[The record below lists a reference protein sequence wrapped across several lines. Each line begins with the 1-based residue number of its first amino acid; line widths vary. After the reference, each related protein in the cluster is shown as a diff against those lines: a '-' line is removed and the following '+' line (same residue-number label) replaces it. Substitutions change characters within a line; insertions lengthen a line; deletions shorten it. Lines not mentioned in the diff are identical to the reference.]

1 MTGQTWL
8 WTPQRPTPAPVGVGQ
23 LLRAYRQAHGL
34 TQQQLADQLG
44 FDQSYVSK
52 VESGRRAIH
61 DISTLRHIARHLD
74 LAPEDVGL
82 APGTLAERRRDAARD
97 AFAEQAAASQR
108 SWKVT
113 RDTLNRNR
121 IKLARAAA
129 GLYPEPYR
137 LFSGLLARPGWIWP
151 RPLDIDEVA
160 LRWADDVPEPVLT
173 GGEPETDGAR
183 PLIADGGPYVRYQRY
198 TRAMRDLDRPTL
210 FENRLSFRLVD
221 IARDPAAPRLVTSR
235 TTPAAGGTG
244 AGAGE
249 DADDRPGLAFSH
261 TTYFDAV
268 DVCETVAHET
278 AAAMM
283 AGGLAWPSLPFRR
296 RLGDP
301 FDLASR
307 PVLPSINTLTIR
319 ADRDCASFLLHRRS
333 AGSVATAGGVYHVIP
348 AGVFQPSG
356 ITPFHHRA
364 DFDLWRNIMRELS
377 EELLG
382 NTEHDGNSSAPI
394 DYDAD
399 EPFRTFD
406 EARRDGRVRVSCFG
420 VGIDALT
427 LFAEILTVVVIEA
440 DTFDSLF
447 AEMVHSNAEGSVV
460 AAGPH
465 RAVAEGIPFT
475 YATLRR
481 LIDGEPLAPAA
492 AACLELAWRHREQL
506 LPGLRLRAAS

>member
-1 MTGQTWL
+1 VTGQTWL
-8 WTPQRPTPAPVGVGQ
+8 WTPPRPTPAPVGVGQ

-61 DISTLRHIARHLD
+61 DISTLRHIARHLE

-82 APGTLAERRRDAARD
+82 APGTLSERRRESSRD
-97 AFAEQAAASQR
+97 VLSEQAASSQR
-108 SWKVT
+108 AWRVT

-121 IKLARAAA
+121 IRLAKAAA
-129 GLYPEPYR
+129 GLYPETYR
-137 LFSGLLARPGWIWP
+137 LCPGLLTRPGWIWP
-151 RPLDIDEVA
+151 RPLDISDVG
-160 LRWADDVPEPVLT
+160 LRWADEVPEPAIT

-221 IARDPAAPRLVTSR
+221 IARADAVAHENVAREGDGLSVAGQRADAGLPRLSF
-235 TTPAAGGTG
+235 G
-244 AGAGE
+244 
-249 DADDRPGLAFSH
+249 H

-283 AGGLAWPSLPFRR
+283 SGGLSWPVLPFRR
-296 RLGDP
+296 RIGDP

-319 ADRDCASFLLHRRS
+319 ADHDSASFLLHRRS

-356 ITPFHHRA
+356 ITPVHHRA

-382 NTEHDGNSSAPI
+382 NTEHDGNSSTPI
-394 DYDAD
+394 DYDND
-399 EPFRTFD
+399 EPFRAFD
-406 EARRDGRVRVSCFG
+406 EARRSGRARVACFG

-427 LFAEILTVVVIEA
+427 LFSEILTVVVIEA
-440 DTFDSLF
+440 DTFDGMF
-447 AEMVHSNAEGSVV
+447 AEMVRSNAEGSVV
-460 AAGPH
+460 SAGPN

-481 LIDGEPLAPAA
+481 LIDNEPLAPAA
-492 AACLELAWRHREQL
+492 TACLELAWRHRELL

>member
-8 WTPQRPTPAPVGVGQ
+8 WTPPRPTPAPVGVGQ

-74 LAPEDVGL
+74 LSPEDVGL
-82 APGTLAERRRDAARD
+82 APGTLSDRRRDAARD
-97 AFAEQAAASQR
+97 AFTEQAAASQR
-108 SWKVT
+108 AWRVT

-121 IKLARAAA
+121 IKLAKAAS

-151 RPLDIDEVA
+151 RPLDIDEVG
-160 LRWADDVPEPVLT
+160 LRWTDDVPEPVLT

-221 IARDPAAPRLVTSR
+221 IDCDEDAPRRLTSGGAR
-235 TTPAAGGTG
+235 SGGHDAG
-244 AGAGE
+244 
-249 DADDRPGLAFSH
+249 RPMLTFGH
-261 TTYFDAV
+261 TTYFDPV

-283 AGGLAWPSLPFRR
+283 SGGLAWPSLPFRR
-296 RLGDP
+296 RVGDP

-307 PVLPSINTLTIR
+307 PVLPSVNTLTIR
-319 ADRDCASFLLHRRS
+319 ADRDSASFLLHRRS

-420 VGIDALT
+420 VGVDALT

-440 DTFDSLF
+440 DTFDALF
-447 AEMVHSNAEGSVV
+447 ADMVHSNAEGTVV
-460 AAGPH
+460 SAGPH
-465 RAVAEGIPFT
+465 RAVADGIPFT

-481 LIDGEPLAPAA
+481 LIDSEPLAPAA
-492 AACLELAWRHREQL
+492 AACLELAWRNREQL

>member
-1 MTGQTWL
+1 VTTGQTWL
-8 WTPQRPTPAPVGVGQ
+8 WTPPRPTPAPVGVGQ

-82 APGTLAERRRDAARD
+82 APGALSDRRRDAGRD
-97 AFAEQAAASQR
+97 ALSEQAAASQR
-108 SWKVT
+108 AWRVT

-121 IKLARAAA
+121 IRLAKAAA
-129 GLYPEPYR
+129 GLYPDAYR
-137 LFSGLLARPGWIWP
+137 LLGSGLLTRTGWIWP
-151 RPLDIDEVA
+151 EPVDVAEVG
-160 LRWADDVPEPVLT
+160 LRWVDDVPEPVIT
-173 GGEPETDGAR
+173 GGEAETDGAR
-183 PLIADGGPYVRYQRY
+183 PLVADGGPYVRYQRY

-221 IARDPAAPRLVTSR
+221 IASQD
-235 TTPAAGGTG
+235 TG
-244 AGAGE
+244 DG
-249 DADDRPGLAFSH
+249 RPVFSFGH

-283 AGGLAWPSLPFRR
+283 AGGLSWPAMPFRR
-296 RLGDP
+296 RIGDP
-301 FDLASR
+301 FDLTSR

-319 ADRDCASFLLHRRS
+319 ADRDSASFLLHRRS

-356 ITPFHHRA
+356 ITPVHHRA

-382 NTEHDGNSSAPI
+382 NTEHDGNSSTPI
-394 DYDAD
+394 DYPGD
-399 EPFRTFD
+399 EPFRSFD
-406 EARRDGRVRVSCFG
+406 AARQDGRITVSCLG
-420 VGIDALT
+420 TGLDALT
-427 LFAEILTVVVIEA
+427 LFSEILTVVVIEA
-440 DTFDSLF
+440 ETFDSLF
-447 AEMVHSNAEGSVV
+447 AEMVRSNAEGSVV
-460 AAGPH
+460 SAGPG
-465 RAVAEGIPFT
+465 RAVADGIPFT

-481 LIDGEPLAPAA
+481 LVDSEPLAPAA

-506 LPGLRLRAAS
+506 LPGLRLRVAS

>member
-8 WTPQRPTPAPVGVGQ
+8 WTSPPPTPAPVGVGQ

-82 APGTLAERRRDAARD
+82 APGTLADRRRDAARD
-97 AFAEQAAASQR
+97 VFAEQAAASQR
-108 SWKVT
+108 SWRVT

-121 IKLARAAA
+121 IKLAKAAA
-129 GLYPEPYR
+129 GLYPDTYR

-151 RPLDIDEVA
+151 RPLDIDEVG

-173 GGEPETDGAR
+173 GGEPQTDGAR

-210 FENRLSFRLVD
+210 FENRLSFRLLD
-221 IARDPAAPRLVTSR
+221 IAGASATPGTVAGPGPGPGPGPGAWARDDS
-235 TTPAAGGTG
+235 GG
-244 AGAGE
+244 
-249 DADDRPGLAFSH
+249 RPMLSFGH

-283 AGGLAWPSLPFRR
+283 SGGLAWSSLPFRR
-296 RLGDP
+296 HVGDP
-301 FDLASR
+301 FDLSSR
-307 PVLPSINTLTIR
+307 PVLPSINTLTVR
-319 ADRDCASFLLHRRS
+319 ADRDSASFLLHRRS

-356 ITPFHHRA
+356 ITPGHHRA

-382 NTEHDGNSSAPI
+382 NTEHDGNSSTPI
-394 DYDAD
+394 DYEAD
-399 EPFRTFD
+399 EPFRAFD
-406 EARRDGRVRVSCFG
+406 EARRDGRARVYSFG

-427 LFAEILTVVVIEA
+427 LFAEILTVVVIDA

-465 RAVAEGIPFT
+465 RTVAEGIPFT
-475 YATLRR
+475 YTTMRR
-481 LIDGEPLAPAA
+481 LVDSEPLAPAA
-492 AACLELAWRHREQL
+492 AACLELAWRHRELL

>member
-1 MTGQTWL
+1 MTGQSWL
-8 WTPQRPTPAPVGVGQ
+8 WTPPRPTPAPVGVGQ

-82 APGTLAERRRDAARD
+82 APGALADRRREIGRDTLAE
-97 AFAEQAAASQR
+97 QATASQR
-108 SWKVT
+108 AWRVT

-121 IKLARAAA
+121 IKLAKAAA
-129 GLYPEPYR
+129 GLYPDTYR
-137 LFSGLLARPGWIWP
+137 LLGSGLLTRSDWTWQ
-151 RPLDIDEVA
+151 RPLDISEIG
-160 LRWADDVPEPVLT
+160 LRWSDELAEPTIT

-183 PLIADGGPYVRYQRY
+183 PLIADGGPFVRYQRY

-210 FENRLSFRLVD
+210 FENRLSFRLLD
-221 IARDPAAPRLVTSR
+221 VTR
-235 TTPAAGGTG
+235 
-244 AGAGE
+244 
-249 DADDRPGLAFSH
+249 DDRGVGGDAGRPVLTFGH

-278 AAAMM
+278 ATAMM
-283 AGGLAWPSLPFRR
+283 AGGLSWPALPFRR
-296 RLGDP
+296 RIGDP
-301 FDLASR
+301 FDLAAR

-319 ADRDCASFLLHRRS
+319 ADRDSASFLLHRRS

-382 NTEHDGNSSAPI
+382 NTEHDGNSSNPI
-394 DYDAD
+394 DYEAD
-399 EPFRTFD
+399 EPFRAF
-406 EARRDGRVRVSCFG
+406 EQARNDGRIQISCFG
-420 VGIDALT
+420 VGLDALT
-427 LFAEILTVVVIEA
+427 LFSEILTVVVIEA
-440 DTFDSLF
+440 DAFDAMF

-460 AAGPH
+460 SAGPNH
-465 RAVAEGIPFT
+465 PVADGIPFT

-481 LIDGEPLAPAA
+481 LVDSEPLAPAA
-492 AACLELAWRHREQL
+492 AACLELAWRHRELL

>member
-8 WTPQRPTPAPVGVGQ
+8 WTPPPPSPVPVGVGQ

-61 DISTLRHIARHLD
+61 DISTLRHIARHLE

-82 APGTLAERRRDAARD
+82 APGTLAERRREPGRD
-97 AFAEQAAASQR
+97 SLSEQATASQR
-108 SWKVT
+108 GWRVT

-121 IKLARAAA
+121 IRLAKAAA
-129 GLYPEPYR
+129 GLYPEAYR
-137 LFSGLLARPGWIWP
+137 LCPGLLTRPGWIWP
-151 RPLDIDEVA
+151 QPLDISEVG
-160 LRWADDVPEPVLT
+160 LRWADEVSEPAIT

-221 IARDPAAPRLVTSR
+221 IARDDVSPALTGQ
-235 TTPAAGGTG
+235 PADGG
-244 AGAGE
+244 
-249 DADDRPGLAFSH
+249 RPLLSFGH

-283 AGGLAWPSLPFRR
+283 SSGLSWPALPFRR
-296 RLGDP
+296 RIGDP
-301 FDLASR
+301 FDLAAR

-319 ADRDCASFLLHRRS
+319 VDRGAASFLLHRRS

-356 ITPFHHRA
+356 ITPVHHRA

-382 NTEHDGNSSAPI
+382 NTEHDGNSSTPI
-394 DYDAD
+394 DYAAD
-399 EPFRTFD
+399 EPFRAFD
-406 EARRDGRVRVSCFG
+406 EARRDGRIRVSCFG

-427 LFAEILTVVVIEA
+427 LFSEILTVVVIEA
-440 DTFDSLF
+440 DTFDGMF

-460 AAGPH
+460 SAGPN

-481 LIDGEPLAPAA
+481 LIDSEPLAPAA
-492 AACLELAWRHREQL
+492 AACLELAWRHRELL

>member
-1 MTGQTWL
+1 VTTGQTWL
-8 WTPQRPTPAPVGVGQ
+8 WTPPRPTPAPVGVGQ

-74 LAPEDVGL
+74 LTPEDVGL
-82 APGTLAERRRDAARD
+82 APGSLSERRREGSRD
-97 AFAEQAAASQR
+97 ALSDQALASQR
-108 SWKVT
+108 AWRVT

-121 IKLARAAA
+121 IRLAKAAA
-129 GLYPEPYR
+129 GLYPDAYR
-137 LFSGLLARPGWIWP
+137 LLNSGLLTRAGWIWQQP
-151 RPLDIDEVA
+151 IDINDVGLHWVNE
-160 LRWADDVPEPVLT
+160 VPEPTIT

-183 PLIADGGPYVRYQRY
+183 PLVADGGPHVRYQRY

-221 IARDPAAPRLVTSR
+221 IARDGTAPG
-235 TTPAAGGTG
+235 PDG
-244 AGAGE
+244 APG
-249 DADDRPGLAFSH
+249 RPVFSFGH

-283 AGGLAWPSLPFRR
+283 AGGLSWPAMPFRR
-296 RLGDP
+296 RIGDP

-319 ADRDCASFLLHRRS
+319 ADRESASFLLHRRS
-333 AGSVATAGGVYHVIP
+333 AGSVATAGGVYHVMP

-356 ITPFHHRA
+356 ITPGHHHA
-364 DFDLWRNIMRELS
+364 DFDMWRNIMRELS

-382 NTEHDGNSSAPI
+382 NTEHDGNSSTAI
-394 DYDAD
+394 DYAND
-399 EPFRTFD
+399 EPFRAF
-406 EARRDGRVRVSCFG
+406 EAARREGRVRVSCFG
-420 VGIDALT
+420 MGLDALT
-427 LFAEILTVVVIEA
+427 LFSEILTVVVIDA
-440 DTFDSLF
+440 DAFDSMF
-447 AEMVHSNAEGSVV
+447 AEMVRSNAEGSVV
-460 AAGPH
+460 SAGPGH
-465 RAVAEGIPFT
+465 PVTEGIPFT

-481 LIDGEPLAPAA
+481 LVDSEPLAPAA

-506 LPGLRLRAAS
+506 LPGLRLRPAS